1 MDVLLTES
9 QYKKLLF
16 EEKKSEIEKE
26 FDKSKDVTFN
36 IISDIKKQ
44 YGIDFTFAL
53 TWGATIG
60 GFVGP
65 IQRYLE
71 TTYTNLS
78 SSDITLICFGI
89 ILTFFSSNKEKLQK
103 VLKLIK
109 EKGIITFFDRAI
121 MKSYDLKDSFISFL
135 ESLNMTFSKTS
146 NMLAYAFLVPLVP
159 FLKHISDMD
168 MSDEEMMMLINGI
181 THYSVVLVSSTIL
194 TQLIS
199 KIIKRFKS

>member
-1 MDVLLTES
+1 
-9 QYKKLLF
+9 
-16 EEKKSEIEKE
+16 
-26 FDKSKDVTFN
+26 
-36 IISDIKKQ
+36 
-44 YGIDFTFAL
+44 
-53 TWGATIG
+53 
-60 GFVGP
+60 
-65 IQRYLE
+65 
-71 TTYTNLS
+71 
-78 SSDITLICFGI
+78 
-89 ILTFFSSNKEKLQK
+89 
-103 VLKLIK
+103 
-109 EKGIITFFDRAI
+109 

-181 THYSVVLVSSTIL
+181 AHYSVVLVSSTIL